1 MKDVFV
7 EAGLGR
13 EGLGREGLGEGA
25 VVVERGWWVRAWEW
39 RVRRNGGVARVR
51 LGKDMVCY

>member
-7 EAGLGR
+7 E
-13 EGLGREGLGEGA
+13 EGPGREGLGEGA
-25 VVVERGWWVRAWEW
+25 GVVERGWWVRAWVC

-51 LGKDMVCY
+51 LGKDMMCC